1 MTRYLEADLTWTGE
15 RFEPGV
21 RIGIGKDGRIASV
34 GTEAL
39 PGESAIERLPGRA
52 LLPGFVNVHS
62 HAFQRGLRGR
72 GETCPAGAAGS
83 FWTWREAMYGLV
95 EKMTE
100 ERISELSYQAFRE
113 MRAAGITTVGEFH
126 YLHHE
131 GPGADFAFDDAILE
145 AAERAGIRLVL
156 LEAYYRTGGIG
167 TPLSPAQRRFDGVSP
182 AAYWRQMD
190 ALGGRLGRD
199 QTLGAVVHSVRAANL
214 GELGEIYRE
223 ARRRGLVF
231 HIHVEEQQKEIEDC
245 LAAYGKR
252 PMEALLGACGGAEGI
267 TAVHCTHTAPD
278 DLVRFLGGGGT
289 ACICPATEGNLGDGL
304 PDLAGFVAAHGEAAA
319 RLALGTDSNA
329 RISFL
334 EEMRWLE
341 YGQRVRTETRG
352 ALRDATGA
360 VAPVLLKAATLGGA
374 RSLGIE
380 AGEIRPG
387 AWADLVEIDL
397 ACPALDGW
405 EPETLLPSLIFGG
418 GNAEIA
424 GTWVGGR
431 R

>member
-1 MTRYLEADLTWTGE
+1 MTRFLEADLTWTGE

-21 RIGIGKDGRIASV
+21 RIRIDSEGRIASV
-34 GTEAL
+34 GIEA
-39 PGESAIERLPGRA
+39 PPPDSSVERLDGRA

-72 GETCPAGAAGS
+72 GERFPAGAAGS

-95 EKMTE
+95 ESMTE
-100 ERISELSYQAFRE
+100 ELIFTLSLRAFRE
-113 MRAAGITTVGEFH
+113 MRAAGITCVGEFH
-126 YLHHE
+126 YLHHR
-131 GPGADFAFDDAILE
+131 GPGADFAFDAAIL
-145 AAERAGIRLVL
+145 AAARSAGIRLVL
-156 LEAYYRTGGIG
+156 LETYYRTGGIG
-167 TPLSPAQRRFDGVSP
+167 QPLSPAQKRFDGVSL
-182 AAYWRQMD
+182 AEYWSQMD

-214 GELGEIYRE
+214 DELGEIYRE

-252 PMEALLGACGGAEGI
+252 PMAALLDACGGAEGI
-267 TAVHCTHTAPD
+267 TAVHCTHTSPD
-278 DLVRFLGGGGT
+278 DLERFFDGGGT
-289 ACICPATEGNLGDGL
+289 ACICPTTEGNLGDGL
-304 PDLAGFVAAHGEAAA
+304 PDLARFIATHGEAAA

-341 YGQRVRTETRG
+341 YGQRVSTETRG
-352 ALRDATGA
+352 ALRDANGA
-360 VAPVLLKAATLGGA
+360 VAPALLRAATLGGA

-387 AWADLVEIDL
+387 AWADFAAIDL
-397 ACPALDGW
+397 GCPELDGW
-405 EPETLLPSLIFGG
+405 EPETLLDSLIFGA
-418 GNAEIA
+418 GNSAIVE
-424 GTWVGGR
+424 TWVGGR
-431 R
+431 

>member
-1 MTRYLEADLTWTGE
+1 MIRYLEADLTWTGE

-21 RIGIGKDGRIASV
+21 RIGIDGDGRIASV
-34 GTEAL
+34 GTE
-39 PGESAIERLPGRA
+39 PVPDGSEVERLPGRA

-72 GETCPAGAAGS
+72 GETFPAGAAGS

-100 ERISELSYQAFRE
+100 ERISELSLQAFRE
-113 MRAAGITTVGEFH
+113 MRAAGITSVGEFH
-126 YLHHE
+126 YLHHRS
-131 GPGADFAFDDAILE
+131 PGADFAFDEAIL
-145 AAERAGIRLVL
+145 AAARAAGIRLVL

-167 TPLSPAQRRFDGVSP
+167 SPLSPAQRRFDGVSP
-182 AAYWRQMD
+182 AAYWAQMD
-190 ALGGRLGRD
+190 TLGRRLGSD

-214 GELGEIYRE
+214 DEIGEIYRE

-231 HIHVEEQQKEIEDC
+231 HIHVEEQRKEIDDC

-252 PMEALLGACGGAEGI
+252 PMEALLDTCGGAEGI
-267 TAVHCTHTAPD
+267 TAVHCTHTSPE
-278 DLVRFLGGGGT
+278 DLARFLDGGGT
-289 ACICPATEGNLGDGL
+289 ACICPTTEGNLGDGL
-304 PDLAGFVAAHGEAAA
+304 PDLARFVAAHGEGAA

-341 YGQRVRTETRG
+341 YGQRLRTETRG
-352 ALRDATGA
+352 ALRDANGS
-360 VAPVLLKAATLGGA
+360 VAPVLLKAATIGGA
-374 RSLGIE
+374 RALGIE
-380 AGEIRPG
+380 TGEIRPG

-397 ACPALDGW
+397 GCPALDGW
-405 EPETLLPSLIFGG
+405 EPETLLDSLIFGA
-418 GNAEIA
+418 GNGAIL
-424 GTWVGGR
+424 GTRVGGV
-431 R
+431 

>member
-15 RFEPGV
+15 RFEAGIK
-21 RIGIGKDGRIASV
+21 IGIDEGGRIASV
-34 GTEAL
+34 GTSA
-39 PGESAIERLPGRA
+39 PPPESHIEHLDGQA

-72 GETCPAGAAGS
+72 GETFLAGAAGS

-95 EKMTE
+95 ETMTRD
-100 ERISELSYQAFRE
+100 RILELSFQAFRE

-126 YLHHE
+126 YLHHARR
-131 GPGADFAFDDAILE
+131 GDFSFDDEIL
-145 AAERAGIRLVL
+145 AAAHSAGIRLVL

-167 TPLSPAQRRFDGVSP
+167 QPLSPAQRRFDGGDP
-182 AAYWRQMD
+182 ANYWLQMNV
-190 ALGGRLGRD
+190 LGQHLGRN
-199 QTLGAVVHSVRAANL
+199 QTLGAVVHSVRAADL

-231 HIHVEEQQKEIEDC
+231 HIHVEEQRKEIEDC
-245 LAAYGKR
+245 LAAYGKT
-252 PMEALLGACGGAEGI
+252 PMAALLDACGSAEGI
-267 TAVHCTHTAPD
+267 TAVHCTHTSPE
-278 DLVRFLGGGGT
+278 DLARFFSDGGT
-289 ACICPATEGNLGDGL
+289 ACICPTTEGNLGDGL
-304 PDLAGFVAAHGEAAA
+304 PDLARYFAAGSEGTA

-352 ALRDATGA
+352 ALRDTQGA

-374 RSLGIE
+374 RSLGLE

-387 AWADLVEIDL
+387 AWADFAVIDL
-397 ACPALDGW
+397 GCPELEGW
-405 EPETLLPSLIFGG
+405 EPETLLPSLIFGS
-418 GNAEIA
+418 GNGAIA
-424 GTWVGGR
+424 GSRVGGMP
-431 R
+431 